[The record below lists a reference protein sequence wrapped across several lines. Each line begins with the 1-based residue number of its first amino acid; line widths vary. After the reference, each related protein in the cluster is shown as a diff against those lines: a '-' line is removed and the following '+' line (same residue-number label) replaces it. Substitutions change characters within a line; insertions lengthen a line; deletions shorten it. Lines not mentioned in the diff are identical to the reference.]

1 MLRVLAAAATAPVLI
16 AGTTSCAGSEG
27 DDDAA
32 PSPSADTFTSTQ
44 YGIEL
49 PLPPGWNAAGATE
62 PWDGGDI
69 DHTAAYADR
78 IYPPG
83 QQDVFILGQRTPLD
97 VQAFADAHAAWL
109 TANRGCSPPTTT
121 SEGALDGQPAR
132 LLEIHCP
139 EGVFGPTLVL
149 KAVATAQGQ
158 GVIVTSFT
166 PDGDVA
172 EDSAAFESLVES
184 MTWRP
189 GG

>member
-1 MLRVLAAAATAPVLI
+1 MRQ
-16 AGTTSCAGSEG
+16 
-27 DDDAA
+27 
-32 PSPSADTFTSTQ
+32 PSPSASLFASTQ
-44 YGIEL
+44 YGISL
-49 PLPPGWNAAGATE
+49 PLPPGWNSAGATE
-62 PWDGGDI
+62 RWDGGDI

-78 IYPPG
+78 LYPPG
-83 QQDVFILGQRTPLD
+83 PQDLFILGQPTPLD

-109 TANRGCSPPTTT
+109 TANRGCPPPAAT
-121 SEGALDGQPAR
+121 SEVALDGQPAR

-166 PDGDVA
+166 PDGNVA
-172 EDSAAFESLVES
+172 ADSAAFRALVES

>member
-1 MLRVLAAAATAPVLI
+1 MLRVLAAAATAAVLI

-27 DDDAA
+27 DPDAA
-32 PSPSADTFTSTQ
+32 PSPAASTFASTQ

-49 PLPPGWNAAGATE
+49 PLPTGWNPVPATE

-78 IYPPG
+78 IFTPG
-83 QQDVFILGQRTPLD
+83 SQELFILGQPTTRDLQPYVDT
-97 VQAFADAHAAWL
+97 HTAWL
-109 TANRGCSPPTTT
+109 SANRGCAAPAAT
-121 SEGALDGQPAR
+121 SEVVLGGQPAR

-139 EGVFGPTLVL
+139 EGIFGPTLVL
-149 KAVATAQGQ
+149 KAVAVAQGNA
-158 GVIVTSFT
+158 VIVTSFT
-166 PDGDVA
+166 PDGNVK